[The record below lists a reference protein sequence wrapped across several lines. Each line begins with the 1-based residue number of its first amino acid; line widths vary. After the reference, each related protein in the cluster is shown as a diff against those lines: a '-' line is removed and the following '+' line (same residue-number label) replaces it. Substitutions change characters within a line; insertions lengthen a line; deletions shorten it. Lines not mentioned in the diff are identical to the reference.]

1 MLLVSS
7 AHQLGELSSH
17 VARHANFLDCYQCW
31 LALFVRRVASRGR
44 VVMDDAERLSYD
56 LVLDEVMSGEAVT
69 ENGAAVGEYDF
80 LIKFLALG

>member
-1 MLLVSS
+1 
-7 AHQLGELSSH
+7 
-17 VARHANFLDCYQCW
+17 
-31 LALFVRRVASRGR
+31 
-44 VVMDDAERLSYD
+44 MDDAERLSYD